1 MTRNTTADNGRIV
14 NLTEIKHLCSE
25 KIFFFFSSVYIS
37 SAALVAVSVDAFISF
52 FCMLLMK

>member
-37 SAALVAVSVDAFISF
+37 SAALVADSVGAFISF
-52 FCMLLMK
+52 FACY

>member
-14 NLTEIKHLCSE
+14 NLTGIKHLCSE
-25 KIFFFFSSVYIS
+25 KIFFFSSVYIS